1 MLIRLFQT
9 ETNVRIRRLKF
20 SFEPVLLEELKAALG
35 CTEPIAVALAS
46 AKARSLVD
54 GEVEK
59 IGLYCSRNV
68 IKNANSV
75 VVPKTDGLKGIRIA
89 SAVGA
94 IGGDSTLGL
103 EVLNGVLPV
112 HIEEAIRLIE
122 TRGVEIYEKKD
133 VDNLYIEVHV
143 HTEKGYAVAVIDQVH
158 DHFSR
163 LEKNGVPVLE
173 ETKAEKS
180 ALSDPYRKAEWSVAD
195 IYQFAKNF
203 EAADYPELTQALD
216 RVISYNM
223 AISEEGLSSSY
234 GLNVGKLFLERKT
247 EEKEYAEIIGRTASA
262 SDARMGG
269 CNSPV
274 VVNSGSGNQGIT
286 TSVPV
291 ILYGI
296 NHDISAEEV
305 YKALLFSGLLGI
317 YQKHFQGLLSSF
329 CGVMSAATASVAAI
343 GFMKGMSLEQ
353 ISGMITISLSTG
365 GGVFCA
371 GANAM
376 CASKITISLQ
386 TAFLALDLVER
397 GEQAPKN
404 EGLAGSDADHTI
416 REIGRLAKNSMQ
428 CVDDEILQIML
439 SRHQGGE

>member
-1 MLIRLFQT
+1 MNFP
-9 ETNVRIRRLKF
+9 F
-20 SFEPVLLEELKAALG
+20 HDVLMEELKAALG

-46 AKARSLVD
+46 AKARSLIEAD
-54 GEVEK
+54 VER
-59 IGLYCSRNV
+59 IELYCSRNV

-75 VVPKTDGLKGIRIA
+75 VVPKTNGLKGIRIA

-94 IGGDSTLGL
+94 IGGDATKGL
-103 EVLNGVLPV
+103 EVLSDVQPV
-112 HIEEAIRLIE
+112 DIEAATQLIDAHQ
-122 TRGVEIYEKKD
+122 VEVHEKSG
-133 VDNLYIEVHV
+133 VDNLYIEIHV
-143 HTEKGYAVAVIDQVH
+143 HGAGEHAIAVIDQVH
-158 DHFSR
+158 DRFSR
-163 LEKNGVPVLE
+163 LEKNGESLME
-173 ETKAEKS
+173 ETQAEVS
-180 ALSDPYRKAEWSVAD
+180 VQEDPYRKDDWSLAA
-195 IYQFAKNF
+195 IYDYAKDFTPTDNPVLL
-203 EAADYPELTQALD
+203 ETLD
-216 RVISYNM
+216 RVIAYNM
-223 AISEEGLSSSY
+223 AISDQGLNSSY
-234 GLNVGKLFLERKT
+234 GLNVGKLFLARDT
-247 EEKEYAEIIGRTASA
+247 EVKEYAEIIGRTASA

-296 NHDISAEEV
+296 NHDVPAEDV
-305 YKALLFSGLLGI
+305 YRALAFSGLLAV

-343 GFMKGMSLEQ
+343 GLMKGLSLKQ
-353 ISGMITISLSTG
+353 LSDMISISLSTG

-376 CASKITISLQ
+376 CASKIAISLQ

-397 GEQAPKN
+397 GETAPEN
-404 EGLAGSDADHTI
+404 EGLTGADADHTI

-428 CVDDEILQIML
+428 GVDDEILQIML
-439 SRHQGGE
+439 SRHKGGEM